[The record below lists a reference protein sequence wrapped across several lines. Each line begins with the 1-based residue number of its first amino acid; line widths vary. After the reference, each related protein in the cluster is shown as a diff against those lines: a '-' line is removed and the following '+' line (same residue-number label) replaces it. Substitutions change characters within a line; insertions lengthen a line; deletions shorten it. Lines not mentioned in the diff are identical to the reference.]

1 MNTNAIK
8 HIAHRALL
16 ALGALAFAFGAAAD
30 ERTGVHMET
39 DLYFNSGLHYQVQGS
54 SSKVTESASLMV
66 FTEIWSP
73 ARGLSAGLFVDYQ
86 LWTDGSHDGSIFTGG
101 MLKYRWAR
109 WDASAVAAASIGPD
123 GKPVWFYMNRVGFKP
138 NPDNKVSLQV
148 LGPMTRPENAKLM
161 LSWGR
166 SVSDSLHLTVAAGSS
181 INESKDL
188 SARVELSWHIR

>member
-73 ARGLSAGLFVDYQ
+73 ASAGVSLQAVVSGGAVAVPRLCPGVPSLWLDPEPRLAAVPGVGAGSVD
-86 LWTDGSHDGSIFTGG
+86 
-101 MLKYRWAR
+101 MLAMVG
-109 WDASAVAAASIGPD
+109 VAAAAGAC
-123 GKPVWFYMNRVGFKP
+123 M
-138 NPDNKVSLQV
+138 
-148 LGPMTRPENAKLM
+148 
-161 LSWGR
+161 
-166 SVSDSLHLTVAAGSS
+166 AAGSACT
-181 INESKDL
+181 I
-188 SARVELSWHIR
+188 AAAWVEWASQHVVHYLRPLKSGVHHLQQHVVVHY